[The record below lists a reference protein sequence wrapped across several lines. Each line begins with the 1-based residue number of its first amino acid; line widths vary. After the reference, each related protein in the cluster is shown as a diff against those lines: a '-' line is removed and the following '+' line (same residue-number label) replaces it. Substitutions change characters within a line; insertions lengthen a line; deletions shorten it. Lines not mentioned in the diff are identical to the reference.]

1 MEARSLAA
9 AQDRA
14 GPSSVPCPYAIT
26 YAWEKRTREEA
37 KRRTYVN
44 TALDVELE
52 TTFEAI
58 AGVQRIIEIFV
69 VTAEAEPGLGVPC
82 SRGLFKVTEGDAGAV
97 LDVIRIHA

>member
-52 TTFEAI
+52 TAFEAV
-58 AGVQRIIEIFV
+58 AGVQRIVEIFV
-69 VTAEAEPGLGVPC
+69 VTTEAEPGLGVPC
-82 SRGLFKVTEGDAGAV
+82 SRGLFKVAEGDAGVV
-97 LDVIRIHA
+97 LDVIRVRA